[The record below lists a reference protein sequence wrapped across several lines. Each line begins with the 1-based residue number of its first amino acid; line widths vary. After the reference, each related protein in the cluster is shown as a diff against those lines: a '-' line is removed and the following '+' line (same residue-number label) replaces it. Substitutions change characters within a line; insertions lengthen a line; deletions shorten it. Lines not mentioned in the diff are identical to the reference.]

1 MNNPLA
7 SGECWRHIRYEAPNL
22 LAINTETQSVTV
34 LMTHE
39 LFVVDVFVFGG
50 WKNPHLGSF
59 YKVSY
64 QTWEF
69 QVESFDPVSPLTVLS
84 VNSLIIPGGE
94 SQNTVTL
101 KTKDAGRGVWVCGA
115 LLYSLPNFFFYCKV
129 TQAAVVA

>member
-1 MNNPLA
+1 MHNPLA
-7 SGECWRHIRYEAPNL
+7 NGECWRHIRYEATNL

-84 VNSLIIPGGE
+84 VNSLTIPGGE
-94 SQNTVTL
+94 
-101 KTKDAGRGVWVCGA
+101 
-115 LLYSLPNFFFYCKV
+115 
-129 TQAAVVA
+129 